1 MKWLSDRVIDQM
13 RAAIEQPDLSGT
25 RYRTVRLLAH
35 GGMGAVWLADDTC
48 LQRRVALKIVDI
60 GGDRGDLAARLL
72 REAEILASLEHP
84 GIVPVHD
91 AGTLTD
97 GRVFYAMKYVQGQTL
112 ERCVRS
118 MPSTIERLRLIQR
131 IAEPLAFAHSK
142 GILHRDLKPSNIMIG
157 LFGEVLLMDW
167 GLAKV
172 VATGNGY
179 ASPTPGAPQA
189 YLNSGASPATGVVGT
204 PGYMSPEQVLGQT
217 VDQRSD
223 IFSLGSVMAFLLSS
237 GVDQHGAPLSSPSRP
252 LAAICAKA
260 MAADPAS
267 RYQSV
272 DELVSDIS
280 RYLEQTPVVAYR
292 ESFLDRADRLINR
305 HQAAIVLILVY
316 LLMRGLFIFFARR

>member
-1 MKWLSDRVIDQM
+1 MKWLPDRVIDQM

-25 RYRTVRLLAH
+25 RYRPVRLLAH
-35 GGMGAVWLADDTC
+35 GGMGVVWLADDTC

-60 GGDRGDLAARLL
+60 RDERGDLAARLL

-112 ERCVRS
+112 ERCVQS
-118 MPSTIERLRLIQR
+118 MPSTAERLRLIQR

-157 LFGEVLLMDW
+157 PFGEVLLMDW

-172 VATGNGY
+172 VATGNGC
-179 ASPTPGAPQA
+179 ASSTPDTPRT
-189 YLNSGASPATGVVGT
+189 YLNSGAAAATGVVGT
-204 PGYMSPEQVLGQT
+204 PGFMSPEQALGQT
-217 VDQRSD
+217 ADQRSD
-223 IFSLGSVMAFLLSS
+223 IFSLGSVMAFLLTN
-237 GVDQHGAPLSSPSRP
+237 GVDHGTPLSSSPRP

-260 MAADPAS
+260 MAPDAAC

-280 RYLEQTPVVAYR
+280 RYLEQTPVGAYR
-292 ESFLDRADRLINR
+292 ESFLDRAHRLINR

-316 LLMRGLFIFFARR
+316 LVMRGLFIFFARH